1 MTSIPSDI
9 ESLLESWSDAIRRK
23 DIDRLMSLY
32 SSDIVYY
39 DVVPPL
45 QIKGADSARRNFLRW
60 FDLWTSSIGQE
71 IQDRNVA
78 TSGDVAV
85 AHMLVR
91 ASGTLKSG
99 RDVDYL
105 VRATL
110 CCRRAN
116 DRWLIAHEH
125 VSLPVDFQKGSAVM
139 DLVP

>member
-45 QIKGADSARRNFLRW
+45 QIKGADSVRRNFLRW

-99 RDVDYL
+99 RDVDYW

-116 DRWLIAHEH
+116 DRWLIAREH